1 MALLEGA
8 DATML
13 RELHRTGS
21 IGKVAAVLGVDER
34 AVRERVV
41 IIERQVGM
49 DLFDFRQGKAQAT
62 AAGEA
67 LAEWAMGL
75 TDAIGDAERA
85 AAEHGAIG
93 TEVLQVMCTDYAASY
108 LLPHVLGAFAETSPT
123 CSVELI
129 RCKSAADAIGRLQ
142 AETGPTSVEA
152 GMHLDLRAESDST
165 VGAVVVCED
174 VIAPPVGIESACSYD
189 DRMVAVCSR
198 SHELAS
204 RTIVSLTA
212 LERERVVIPAEGSD
226 IRAAIDGLFG
236 RQGVHPAAVIEASD
250 AATLMCLA
258 ALRRGVGVL
267 PERVARSLA
276 SDSVAVRHLH
286 PTLPYRTHVY
296 LDRRRLSRV
305 SRIFAETFSYDL

>member
-1 MALLEGA
+1 
-8 DATML
+8 ML

-34 AVRERVV
+34 TVRERVI

-75 TDAIGDAERA
+75 TDAISDAERSA
-85 AAEHGAIG
+85 SEHTSTG
-93 TEVLQVMCTDYAASY
+93 TELLQVLCTDYAAAY
-108 LLPHVLGAFAETSPT
+108 LLPHVLGSFAETSPSCT
-123 CSVELI
+123 VELV
-129 RCKSAADAIGRLQ
+129 RCRSAAEAIDRMQADA
-142 AETGPTSVEA
+142 GPMSVEA
-152 GMHLDLRAESDST
+152 GMHLDLRADNDST
-165 VGAVVVCED
+165 TGAVVVCED
-174 VIAPPVGIESACSYD
+174 IILPPVGIESACWHD

-198 SHELAS
+198 SHDLAS
-204 RTIVSLTA
+204 RTIVSLSA
-212 LERERVVIPAEGSD
+212 LERERVVLPGAGTD
-226 IRAAIDGLFG
+226 VRAVIDGLFA
-236 RQGVHPAAVIEASD
+236 RQGVNPVSILSGED
-250 AATLMCLA
+250 AASVVCLA
-258 ALRRGVGVL
+258 ALGRGVGVL

-276 SDSVAVRHLH
+276 ADSVVVRHLH
-286 PTLPYRTHVY
+286 PSLPYRTHVY